1 MTDHDPGDEDRT
13 EAPPHVHSWT
23 PIPLVVAR
31 YECSCGATGR
41 RERSGQIVAQKTD
54 RRRTDVDARGLT
66 RDGGRVPPRQ
76 GRA

>member
-1 MTDHDPGDEDRT
+1 MSDHT
-13 EAPPHVHSWT
+13 HSWE

-41 RERSGQIVAQKTD
+41 RDKSGAIVEQKTD
-54 RRRTDVDARGLT
+54 RRRRDFDARAIT
-66 RDGGRVPPRQ
+66 VTGGQVPRRT